1 MGLEACCDAKMQNIE
16 TFKITFHDF
25 SFYPFAKHPL
35 RKLFALQ
42 FNLRHIE
49 LHAMLIWKDHD
60 IANCLQLMLDAQIV
74 HSSLRSLIVH
84 NFVILPSNDEAQQL
98 KQHKTSNVVML
109 KSAQILGEF
118 LIKCKNLKCFRW
130 YFEQKFATIH
140 TCYGIYIAFV
150 QIYFKSSQ
158 LTEYGIEDLHLPSF
172 PHSVKSEEQMLYAH
186 IVSKCL
192 RLRRLHYRGDFR
204 MIDWKMMQTKKLR
217 LEHLS
222 LEYLRAPNELFTDC
236 FVCCGESLKFL
247 SLDTASLGGSG
258 WYHQSDELANFV
270 IPYFRSKCLAKLEKM
285 EIIVKF
291 LEEASLFAFLSKAK
305 YLKRIRCITI
315 IAQSFD
321 GNLKNE
327 DLRKYIA
334 QFIGTGRMEF
344 TLSIKSQFYAS
355 TKILS
360 AVRLSENDGSR
371 ILIDREQWKRK
382 KRNKIVADVC

>member
-1 MGLEACCDAKMQNIE
+1 
-16 TFKITFHDF
+16 
-25 SFYPFAKHPL
+25 
-35 RKLFALQ
+35 
-42 FNLRHIE
+42 
-49 LHAMLIWKDHD
+49 
-60 IANCLQLMLDAQIV
+60 
-74 HSSLRSLIVH
+74 
-84 NFVILPSNDEAQQL
+84 
-98 KQHKTSNVVML
+98 
-109 KSAQILGEF
+109 
-118 LIKCKNLKCFRW
+118 
-130 YFEQKFATIH
+130 
-140 TCYGIYIAFV
+140 
-150 QIYFKSSQ
+150 
-158 LTEYGIEDLHLPSF
+158 
-172 PHSVKSEEQMLYAH
+172 
-186 IVSKCL
+186 
-192 RLRRLHYRGDFR
+192 
-204 MIDWKMMQTKKLR
+204 MMQTTKLN

-285 EIIVKF
+285 EIVVKF

-305 YLKRIRCITI
+305 YLKRIKCIAI

-334 QFIGTGRMEF
+334 QFIGTERMEF

-360 AVRLSENDGSR
+360 AVRLSENDKNR

-382 KRNKIVADVC
+382 KRNEIVADVC